1 MGMHDG
7 HRERMKRRFLEHGL
21 DSFSDFEALEIL
33 LFYAVPRR
41 NTNEMAH
48 ALMERFGSYRGVLE
62 ADFDELCT
70 VPGIGENAATLI
82 QLVKETDIR
91 YRKSLRSE
99 GKRLNNTEAA
109 GEYIMPLFAYQ
120 KRETAYM
127 LLLDVTGKLI
137 SSTELAKGI
146 VNRVDISAREI
157 IETAIKANAAKVI
170 LAHNHLSGTALPSDH
185 DVSST
190 IGIYNALRTVEI
202 ELVDHIIVCDDDFVS
217 MRDSGIIGKQL

>member
-7 HRERMKRRFLEHGL
+7 HRERMKKRFLEHGL

-70 VPGIGENAATLI
+70 VHGIGENAATLI

-91 YRKSLRSE
+91 YRKSLRSS
-99 GKRLNNTEAA
+99 GKRLNTTEAA

-127 LLLDVTGKLI
+127 LLLENSGKLI
-137 SSTELAKGI
+137 CCLELAKGV
-146 VNRVDISAREI
+146 VNRVDVSARDI
-157 IETAIKANAAKVI
+157 IESAIKANAAKVI
-170 LAHNHLSGTALPSDH
+170 LAHNHLSGTALPSEYDIA
-185 DVSST
+185 ST
-190 IGIYNALRTVEI
+190 ISIYNALKTVEI

-217 MRDSGIIGKQL
+217 LRDSGVIGKRL